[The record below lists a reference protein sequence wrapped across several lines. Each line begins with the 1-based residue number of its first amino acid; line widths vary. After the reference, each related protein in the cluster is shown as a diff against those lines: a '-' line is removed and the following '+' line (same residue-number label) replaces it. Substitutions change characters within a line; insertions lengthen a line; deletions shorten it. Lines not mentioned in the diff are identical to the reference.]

1 MIIRVAATYNPS
13 VPSELFDLYRQSYN
27 QPADLVLSK
36 QYVTD
41 QLRSKNTTILVAHAI
56 ADTTRYNNNGLPDI
70 EDKAIGFLQFGYR
83 VCSCLGK
90 ILLVNDLFVDPD
102 NRNMGVGKALMN
114 AALECGKIGEAS
126 AVELETEV
134 DNISAQRLY
143 ESLGYKR
150 DTRYTTYTRS
160 VV

>member
-13 VPSELFDLYRQSYN
+13 VPSELFDLYRQYYN
-27 QPADLVLSK
+27 RPADLVLAK

-56 ADTTRYNNNGLPDI
+56 ADTTDI

-114 AALECGKIGEAS
+114 AALECGKMGEAS

-143 ESLGYKR
+143 ESLGFER

-160 VV
+160 IV

>member
-41 QLRSKNTTILVAHAI
+41 QLRSKNTTILVAHAEFMRSGI
-56 ADTTRYNNNGLPDI
+56 SIP
-70 EDKAIGFLQFGYR
+70 IGFLQFGYR

-160 VV
+160 IV